1 LADKKEK
8 KKGYKEFTL
17 SNPPSEEDVIRLMTF
32 NGSADPNSPATR
44 LNPAIPEASLERTV
58 AFGRLMMDLY
68 NESVKP
74 ENKRNTEFL
83 SQQAEK
89 YLEYCTLYNQRIT
102 NQGFYYALGVTG
114 SAANLIAA
122 GKYGAEMAS
131 LLQKIQSFCSMLREQ
146 YMANSDIP
154 VPVGIFW
161 QKNYDGFKDNDNA
174 PLVINIEERKSL
186 HQLAQEVIEF
196 DDYSVDED

>member
-1 LADKKEK
+1 MADKKK
-8 KKGYKEFTL
+8 KRKGYEDFSL
-17 SNPPSEEDVIRLMTF
+17 SNPPGEEDVIRLMTY
-32 NGSADPNSPATR
+32 NGTTDPAKGANRHPV
-44 LNPAIPEASLERTV
+44 IPEETLERTV
-58 AFGRLMMDLY
+58 AFGRQMMSLY
-68 NESVKP
+68 NESIKP
-74 ENKRNTEFL
+74 ENKRNPEFL
-83 SQQAEK
+83 SQQAER
-89 YLEYCTLYNQRIT
+89 YLEYCTLYNQRVT
-102 NQGFYYALGVTG
+102 NQGFYYALGWPTG
-114 SAANLIAA
+114 TANEMAA
-122 GKYGAEMAS
+122 GKYGAELAHVAM
-131 LLQKIQSFCSMLREQ
+131 KIKSFCSMLREQ

>member
-1 LADKKEK
+1 
-8 KKGYKEFTL
+8 
-17 SNPPSEEDVIRLMTF
+17 
-32 NGSADPNSPATR
+32 
-44 LNPAIPEASLERTV
+44 
-58 AFGRLMMDLY
+58 
-68 NESVKP
+68 
-74 ENKRNTEFL
+74 
-83 SQQAEK
+83 
-89 YLEYCTLYNQRIT
+89 
-102 NQGFYYALGVTG
+102 
-114 SAANLIAA
+114 
-122 GKYGAEMAS
+122 
-131 LLQKIQSFCSMLREQ
+131 MLREQ